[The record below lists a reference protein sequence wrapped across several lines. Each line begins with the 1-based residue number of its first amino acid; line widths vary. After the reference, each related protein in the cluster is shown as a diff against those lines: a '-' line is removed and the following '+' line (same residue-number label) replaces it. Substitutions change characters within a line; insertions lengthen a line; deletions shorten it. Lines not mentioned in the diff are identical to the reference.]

1 MNMNRNETVMTPAS
15 GDGELNSLME
25 YINPLRRWW
34 WLLLASTLVA
44 TTSMGVATFFEP
56 TQYSSRATVMIGASI
71 RDPNPNSGELYLAQQ
86 LVTTYVDLIQRA
98 SVREPAMATL
108 GMNWLPEYTARQVPG
123 TQLMEINV
131 IDTDPV
137 RAQAVGQALIDQ
149 LIALS
154 PEGAQEQKRADFI
167 EQELD
172 ALQASITETKTEI
185 ERRQGELANMFSAR
199 QIADAQNQI
208 NALQSKLGSL
218 QSNFTALLATTQ
230 KGAVNTLTIIEPPA
244 AGAPVTNNLLYKLL
258 TAAAIG
264 FVLAASGAY
273 LIEFLDKSFKNSDE
287 IQQRLGLATLSAVPE
302 VEPDKAKRK
311 RKHWRKSKDKGVEG
325 GASVTHGATRRLL
338 SSPVST
344 GINPSLV
351 MLQDNQ
357 SPAAEAFRVL
367 RTNIQFAAVAHPVKS
382 LVVSSALPAEGKS
395 LISANLAI
403 AAAQAGNRV
412 VIMDC
417 DLHRPRQHH
426 IFELGNGLGVTTA
439 LLGIEGVA
447 LEQFL
452 QPGPLPNLRVMTSG
466 PLPPNAAEMLGS
478 ERMHSLLEQIGQQ
491 ADLIIIDSPPASVLA
506 DTAVLSRQVDSVLL
520 VLRAGHTNRDMVKRT
535 VAALQQ
541 VQAHIVGVVLNR
553 MPTRGHGYYY
563 YHYYYYYNYDY
574 SRKYYRRDDQLAGGA
589 IPVTPAHPGTN
600 GKTPTPEGAPVP
612 NPHRQPPGQA

>member
-1 MNMNRNETVMTPAS
+1 MGLNEGLMTPAS
-15 GDGELNSLME
+15 NDGDLNSLME

-44 TTSMGVATFFEP
+44 TVSMAIATFFEP
-56 TQYSSRATVMIGASI
+56 PQYSSRATIMIGASI

-108 GMNWLPEYTARQVPG
+108 GMDWLPEYSARQVPG

-131 IDTDPV
+131 IDTDPA

-172 ALQASITETKTEI
+172 ALQASITGTKTEI
-185 ERRQGELANMFSAR
+185 ERRQSELANMFSAR

-208 NALQSKLGSL
+208 DALQSKLSSL
-218 QSNFTALLATTQ
+218 QSNFTALLSTTQ
-230 KGAVNTLTIIEPPA
+230 KGAVNTITVIEPPA
-244 AGAPVTNNLLYKLL
+244 VGAPVANNLLYKLL

-264 FVLAASGAY
+264 FLLAAGGAY

-287 IQQRLGLATLSAVPE
+287 IQQRLGLATLGAVPE
-302 VEPDKAKRK
+302 IESDRPQRK
-311 RKHWRKSKDKGVEG
+311 RNWRRRPKQDKDVQGGVTRG
-325 GASVTHGATRRLL
+325 VTRRD
-338 SSPVST
+338 PAAPMPAD
-344 GINPSLV
+344 INPSLV
-351 MLQDNQ
+351 MVQDNQ

-382 LVVSSALPAEGKS
+382 LVVSSALPSEGKS
-395 LISANLAI
+395 LVTANLAI

-426 IFELGNGLGVTTA
+426 IFGLGNGLGVTTA

-447 LEQFL
+447 LEQFM

-466 PLPPNAAEMLGS
+466 PLPPNAAELLGS
-478 ERMHSLLEQIGQQ
+478 ERMRALIQAVGQQ
-491 ADLIIIDSPPASVLA
+491 ADMIVIDSPPASVLA
-506 DTAVLSRQVDSVLL
+506 DTAVLAHQADGVLL
-520 VLRAGHTNRDMVKRT
+520 VLHAGRTDRDVVKRT

-563 YHYYYYYNYDY
+563 HYYYYYNYDY
-574 SRKYYRRDDQLAGGA
+574 AHKYYRRDDLLVGSAL
-589 IPVTPAHPGTN
+589 PVTPARPATN
-600 GKTPTPEGAPVP
+600 GKTPTPEGAPLP
-612 NPHRQPPGQA
+612 TGSEKLPPR

>member
-1 MNMNRNETVMTPAS
+1 MNRNETLMTPANRDS
-15 GDGELNSLME
+15 DWNALLD

-34 WLLLASTLVA
+34 WLLLASVLVA
-44 TTSMGVATFFEP
+44 TASTAIATFFEP

-98 SVREPAMATL
+98 SVRAPAMAAL
-108 GMNWLPEYTARQVPG
+108 GMDWLPEYTARQVPG

-131 IDTDPV
+131 IDTDPL

-172 ALQASITETKTEI
+172 ALQASITETKAEI
-185 ERRQGELANMFSAR
+185 ERRQSELANMFSAR

-208 NALQSKLGSL
+208 DALQSKLSSL
-218 QSNFTALLATTQ
+218 QTNFTALLSTTQ
-230 KGAVNTLTIIEPPA
+230 KGAVNTITVIEPPA
-244 AGAPVTNNLLYKLL
+244 VGTPVSNNLLYKLL

-264 FVLAASGAY
+264 FVLAAGGAH

-287 IQQRLGLATLSAVPE
+287 IQQRLGLATLGAVPE
-302 VEPDKAKRK
+302 IETDATKNQRK
-311 RKHWRKSKDKGVEG
+311 RRRKTKHGKSADS
-325 GASVTHGATRRLL
+325 GASATQGVTRRL
-338 SSPVST
+338 PAAPAPT
-344 GINPSLV
+344 EINPLLV

-367 RTNIQFAAVAHPVKS
+367 RTNIQFAAVAHPVRS
-382 LVVSSALPAEGKS
+382 LVVSSALPSEGKS
-395 LISANLAI
+395 LITANLAI

-412 VIMDC
+412 VVLDC

-426 IFELGNGLGVTTA
+426 IFGLGNGLGVTTA
-439 LLGIEGVA
+439 LLGMEGVT
-447 LEQFL
+447 LEQFM

-478 ERMHSLLEQIGQQ
+478 ERMRALIKSIAEQ
-491 ADLIIIDSPPASVLA
+491 ADLIVIDSPPASVLA
-506 DTAVLSRQVDSVLL
+506 DTAVLSRQADGVLL
-520 VLRAGHTNRDMVKRT
+520 VLHAGRTDRDVVKRT

-574 SRKYYRRDDQLAGGA
+574 SRKYYRRDDQLVGGA
-589 IPVTPAHPGTN
+589 IPVTPARPTTN
-600 GKTPTPEGAPVP
+600 GATPAPDVAP
-612 NPHRQPPGQA
+612 APDAARRHPPTAP

>member
-1 MNMNRNETVMTPAS
+1 MLPPAS
-15 GDGELNSLME
+15 GDGDLNSLME

-44 TTSMGVATFFEP
+44 TASMGVATFFEP

-98 SVREPAMATL
+98 SVREPAMETL
-108 GMNWLPEYTARQVPG
+108 GMTWLPAYTARQVPG

-137 RAQAVGQALIDQ
+137 RAQAVAQALIDQ

-172 ALQASITETKTEI
+172 ALQASITETKNEI

-208 NALQSKLGSL
+208 NALQSKLSSL
-218 QSNFTALLATTQ
+218 QSNFTALLSTTQ
-230 KGAVNTLTIIEPPA
+230 KGAVNTLTVIEPPA
-244 AGAPVTNNLLYKLL
+244 VGAPVSNNLLYKLL

-264 FVLAASGAY
+264 FMLAAGGAY

-302 VEPDKAKRK
+302 VEPDKAKRTRK
-311 RKHWRKSKDKGVEG
+311 RRRKTKQDKGVEG
-325 GASVTHGATRRLL
+325 GASVTHGVTRRL
-338 SSPVST
+338 PT
-344 GINPSLV
+344 APAPTDINPSLV

-382 LVVSSALPAEGKS
+382 LVVSSALPSEGKS
-395 LISANLAI
+395 LITANLAI

-426 IFELGNGLGVTTA
+426 IFGLGNGLGVTTA

-478 ERMHSLLEQIGQQ
+478 ERMRSLLEQIGQQ

-506 DTAVLSRQVDSVLL
+506 DTAVLSHQADSVLL
-520 VLRAGHTNRDMVKRT
+520 VLRAGHTNRDVVKRT

-574 SRKYYRRDDQLAGGA
+574 SRKYYRRDDQLVGGA

-600 GKTPTPEGAPVP
+600 GKTPTPASAPVP

>member
-1 MNMNRNETVMTPAS
+1 MNRNETLMTPATTD
-15 GDGELNSLME
+15 GDLNNLME

-34 WLLLASTLVA
+34 WLVLASTLVA
-44 TTSMGVATFFEP
+44 TAAMLGATLTEP

-98 SVREPAMATL
+98 SVREPAMAAL
-108 GMNWLPEYTARQVPG
+108 GMTWLPEYTARQAPG

-137 RAQAVGQALIDQ
+137 RVQAVGQALIDQ

-185 ERRQGELANMFSAR
+185 ERRQEELASMFSAR
-199 QIADAQNQI
+199 QIDEAQNQI
-208 NALQSKLGSL
+208 DALQSKLSSL
-218 QSNFTALLATTQ
+218 QSNFTALLSTTQ
-230 KGAVNTLTIIEPPA
+230 KGAVNALTIIEPPS
-244 AGAPVTNNLLYKLL
+244 AGAPVSNNLLYKLL

-264 FVLAASGAY
+264 FVLAAGGAY

-302 VEPDKAKRK
+302 VEPDKAKHK
-311 RKHWRKSKDKGVEG
+311 RKHRRKSKPDKGVEG
-325 GASVTHGATRRLL
+325 AVSVTHGATRRLA
-338 SSPVST
+338 ST
-344 GINPSLV
+344 PAPTDINPSLV

-357 SPAAEAFRVL
+357 SPVAEAFRVL

-382 LVVSSALPAEGKS
+382 LVVSSALPSEGKS
-395 LISANLAI
+395 LVSANLAI

-426 IFELGNGLGVTTA
+426 IFGLGNGLGVTTA
-439 LLGIEGVA
+439 LLGIDGVA
-447 LEQFL
+447 LEQFM

-478 ERMHSLLEQIGQQ
+478 ERMRSLIEQIGQQ

-520 VLRAGHTNRDMVKRT
+520 VLRAGHTNRDVIKRT

-563 YHYYYYYNYDY
+563 YHYYSYYNYDY
-574 SRKYYRRDDQLAGGA
+574 ARKYYRRDDQLTGGA
-589 IPVTPAHPGTN
+589 LPVTPARPSTN
-600 GKTPTPEGAPVP
+600 GKASIAEGALRPTAGEK
-612 NPHRQPPGQA
+612 PPAG

>member
-1 MNMNRNETVMTPAS
+1 MMSTS
-15 GDGELNSLME
+15 SDSDQNSLLE
-25 YINPLRRWW
+25 HLNPLWQWW

-44 TTSMGVATFFEP
+44 TVSMAIATFFEP
-56 TQYSSRATVMIGASI
+56 TQYSSRATMMVGASI

-108 GMNWLPEYTARQVPG
+108 GMDWLPEYSARQVPG
-123 TQLMEINV
+123 TQLMELNV

-149 LIALS
+149 LIVLS
-154 PEGAQEQKRADFI
+154 PQGAQEQKRADFI

-172 ALQASITETKTEI
+172 SLQASIIETKVEI
-185 ERRQGELANMFSAR
+185 ERRQSELAAMFSAR

-208 NALQSKLGSL
+208 DALQSKLSTL
-218 QSNFTALLATTQ
+218 QSNFTALLSTTQ
-230 KGAVNTLTIIEPPA
+230 KGAVNTITVIEPPA
-244 AGAPVTNNLLYKLL
+244 VGKPVSNNLLYKLL
-258 TAAAIG
+258 MAAAVG
-264 FVLAASGAY
+264 FILAAGGAY
-273 LIEFLDKSFKNSDE
+273 LLEFLDKSFKNSDE
-287 IQQRLGLATLSAVPE
+287 VQQQLGLATLGAVPE
-302 VEPDKAKRK
+302 IEPDAANGKRK
-311 RKHWRKSKDKGVEG
+311 RWPTPKQNRGAASSVSAPPGV
-325 GASVTHGATRRLL
+325 TRRLP
-338 SSPVST
+338 SAPAPT
-344 GINPSLV
+344 AINPALV

-395 LISANLAI
+395 FVVANLAI
-403 AAAQAGNRV
+403 ATAQAGYRV

-426 IFELGNGLGVTTA
+426 IFGLGNGLGVTTA

-447 LEQFL
+447 LEQFM

-478 ERMHSLLEQIGQQ
+478 ARMSTLIELVAQQ
-491 ADLIIIDSPPASVLA
+491 ADMIVIDSPPASVLA
-506 DTAVLSRQVDSVLL
+506 DAAVLSRQADGVLL
-520 VLRAGHTNRDMVKRT
+520 VLHAGRTDRDVIKRT

-541 VQAHIVGVVLNR
+541 VQAHIVGAVLNR
-553 MPTRGHGYYY
+553 MPARGRGYSS
-563 YHYYYYYNYDY
+563 YHYYYYYNHDY
-574 SRKYYRRDDQLAGGA
+574 SRKYYRRDDQLVGGVL
-589 IPVTPAHPGTN
+589 PVAPARPTSN
-600 GKTPTPEGAPVP
+600 GKAPTPEGAPVSE
-612 NPHRQPPGQA
+612 PHRPPSNPGY

>member
-1 MNMNRNETVMTPAS
+1 MPTSSAS
-15 GDGELNSLME
+15 NQNNLME
-25 YINPLRRWW
+25 YLTPLWRWW

-44 TTSMGVATFFEP
+44 TVSMALATFFEP
-56 TQYSSRATVMIGASI
+56 TQYSSRSTLMIGASI

-108 GMNWLPEYTARQVPG
+108 GMDWLPEYSARQVPG

-137 RAQAVGQALIDQ
+137 RAQVVGQALIEQ

-172 ALQASITETKTEI
+172 SLQASITETKAEI
-185 ERRQGELANMFSAR
+185 ERRQSDLATLFSAR

-208 NALQSKLGSL
+208 DALQSKLSTL
-218 QSNFTALLATTQ
+218 QSNFTALISTTQ
-230 KGAVNTLTIIEPPA
+230 KGAVNTITVIEPPA
-244 AGAPVTNNLLYKLL
+244 VGTPVSNNLLYKLL
-258 TAAAIG
+258 MAAAVG
-264 FVLAASGAY
+264 FMLAAGGAY

-287 IQQRLGLATLSAVPE
+287 VQQHLGLASLGAVPE
-302 VEPDKAKRK
+302 IEMATATGKRK
-311 RKHWRKSKDKGVEG
+311 LWRPLQPGRGAANGV
-325 GASVTHGATRRLL
+325 HMPQGATRRLP
-338 SSPVST
+338 SSALPPM
-344 GINPSLV
+344 IDPSLV
-351 MLQDNQ
+351 MLHDNQ

-367 RTNIQFAAVAHPVKS
+367 RTNLQFAAVAHPIRS
-382 LVVSSALPAEGKS
+382 LVVSSSLPAEGKS
-395 LISANLAI
+395 WIVANLAI

-426 IFELGNGLGVTTA
+426 IFGLGNTLGLTTA

-452 QPGPLPNLRVMTSG
+452 QPGPLPSLRVMTSG
-466 PLPPNAAEMLGS
+466 PLPPNAAELLGS
-478 ERMHSLLEQIGQQ
+478 ERMQSLLEVVGQQ
-491 ADLIIIDSPPASVLA
+491 ADIIVIDSPPASVLA
-506 DTAVLSRQVDSVLL
+506 DAAVLSRQADGVLL
-520 VLRAGHTNRDMVKRT
+520 VVHTGRTDRDVVKRT

-553 MPTRGHGYYY
+553 MPTRGYGYSH
-563 YHYYYYYNYDY
+563 HYYYYYNYTY
-574 SRKYYRRDDQLAGGA
+574 AHKYYRRDEQLVGGVL
-589 IPVTPAHPGTN
+589 PVTPARPTLN
-600 GKTPTPEGAPVP
+600 GKAPTPEGAPVP
-612 NPHRQPPGQA
+612 DSPRPPSNPGQEGVHES

>member
-1 MNMNRNETVMTPAS
+1 MNRTEPVMSPAS
-15 GDGELNSLME
+15 GDGDLNSLME

-44 TTSMGVATFFEP
+44 TVSMAIATFFEP

-98 SVREPAMATL
+98 SVREPAMETL
-108 GMNWLPEYTARQVPG
+108 GMTWLPAYTARQVPG

-137 RAQAVGQALIDQ
+137 RAQAVAQALIDQ

-172 ALQASITETKTEI
+172 ALQANITETKAEI
-185 ERRQGELANMFSAR
+185 ERRQSELANMFSAR

-208 NALQSKLGSL
+208 NALQSKLSSL

-230 KGAVNTLTIIEPPA
+230 KGAVNALTVIEPPA

-264 FVLAASGAY
+264 FMLAAGGAY
-273 LIEFLDKSFKNSDE
+273 VIEFLDKSFKNSDE

-302 VEPDKAKRK
+302 VEPDKTKHKRK
-311 RKHWRKSKDKGVEG
+311 RRRKSKPDKGVEG
-325 GASVTHGATRRLL
+325 GASVTHGATRRL
-338 SSPVST
+338 PST
-344 GINPSLV
+344 PAPTDINPSLV

-382 LVVSSALPAEGKS
+382 LVVSSALPSEGKS
-395 LISANLAI
+395 LITANLAI

-426 IFELGNGLGVTTA
+426 IFGLGNGLGVTTA

-452 QPGPLPNLRVMTSG
+452 QPGPLPNLRIMTSG

-478 ERMHSLLEQIGQQ
+478 ERMRSLIEQIGQQ

-506 DTAVLSRQVDSVLL
+506 DTAVLSRQADSVLL
-520 VLRAGHTNRDMVKRT
+520 VLRAGHTNREVVKRT

-553 MPTRGHGYYY
+553 MPTHGHGYYY

-574 SRKYYRRDDQLAGGA
+574 ARKYYRRDDQLAGGGA

-600 GKTPTPEGAPVP
+600 GKTPIPDGAPVP
-612 NPHRQPPGQA
+612 NPHRQPPESP

>member
-1 MNMNRNETVMTPAS
+1 MNRNETLTTPAS
-15 GDGELNSLME
+15 GDGDLNTLLE

-44 TTSMGVATFFEP
+44 TVAMLGATMTEP

-98 SVREPAMATL
+98 SVTEPAMAAL
-108 GMNWLPEYTARQVPG
+108 GMDWLPAFTARQAPG

-154 PEGAQEQKRADFI
+154 PEGAQEQKRGDFI

-172 ALQASITETKTEI
+172 ALQASITETKAEI
-185 ERRQGELANMFSAR
+185 ERRQEELASMFSAR
-199 QIADAQNQI
+199 QIDDAQSQI
-208 NALQSKLGSL
+208 DALQSKVSSL
-218 QSNFTALLATTQ
+218 QSNFTALLSTTQ

-244 AGAPVTNNLLYKLL
+244 VGTPVSNDLLYKLL
-258 TAAAIG
+258 TAAAVG
-264 FVLAASGAY
+264 LLLAAGSAY

-302 VEPDKAKRK
+302 VEPDKTK
-311 RKHWRKSKDKGVEG
+311 RKHKRRKSKTDQG
-325 GASVTHGATRRLL
+325 GESGARITHGLTRRLP
-338 SSPVST
+338 STPAPT

-382 LVVSSALPAEGKS
+382 LVVSSALPSEGKS
-395 LISANLAI
+395 LVTANLAI

-412 VIMDC
+412 VLLDC

-426 IFELGNGLGVTTA
+426 IFGLGNGLGVTTA

-452 QPGPLPNLRVMTSG
+452 QPGPLPGLRVMTSG
-466 PLPPNAAEMLGS
+466 PLPPNAAELLGS
-478 ERMHSLLEQIGQQ
+478 ARMRDLIEAIGQQ
-491 ADLIIIDSPPASVLA
+491 ADLILIDSPPASVLA

-520 VLRAGHTNRDMVKRT
+520 VLHAGRTNRDVVKRT

-553 MPTRGHGYYY
+553 MPARGHGYYY
-563 YHYYYYYNYDY
+563 YHYYSYYNYDY
-574 SRKYYRRDDQLAGGA
+574 SRKYYRRDDQLVGGA
-589 IPVTPAHPGTN
+589 LPVTPAPPPTN
-600 GKTPTPEGAPVP
+600 GKPPAPEGAPVFAADEK
-612 NPHRQPPGQA
+612 PPPTR

>member
-1 MNMNRNETVMTPAS
+1 MSRNETVMTPA
-15 GDGELNSLME
+15 GGEWNHLMD

-34 WLLLASTLVA
+34 WLLLSSMLVA
-44 TTSMGVATFFEP
+44 TVSMAVATFFEP

-98 SVREPAMATL
+98 SVRAPAMAAL
-108 GMNWLPEYTARQVPG
+108 GMDWLPDYTARQAPG

-172 ALQASITETKTEI
+172 ALQASITETKAEI
-185 ERRQGELANMFSAR
+185 ERRQADLANMFSAR

-208 NALQSKLGSL
+208 GALQSKLSSL
-218 QSNFTALLATTQ
+218 QSNFTALLSTTQ
-230 KGAVNTLTIIEPPA
+230 KGAVNTITVIEPPA
-244 AGAPVTNNLLYKLL
+244 PGTPTPSNWLFKLL
-258 TAAAIG
+258 TAVVIS
-264 FVLAASGAY
+264 FLLAASGAY
-273 LIEFLDKSFKNSDE
+273 LIEYLDKSLKNSDE
-287 IQQRLGLATLSAVPE
+287 VQQRLGLATLGAVPE
-302 VEPDKAKRK
+302 MEPDKAQRKRK
-311 RKHWRKSKDKGVEG
+311 RRRKSRQEKEVQSGVGVPHG
-325 GASVTHGATRRLL
+325 GTRRL
-338 SSPVST
+338 PST
-344 GINPSLV
+344 PAPAEINPSLV

-382 LVVSSALPAEGKS
+382 LVVSSTLPAEGKS
-395 LISANLAI
+395 LIVSNLAI

-412 VIMDC
+412 VVLDC

-426 IFELGNGLGVTTA
+426 IFGLGNGLGVTTA
-439 LLGIEGVA
+439 LLGIEGVT
-447 LEQFL
+447 LEQFM

-478 ERMHSLLEQIGQQ
+478 ERMRTLMKTIAEQ
-491 ADLIIIDSPPASVLA
+491 ADLIVIDSPPVSVLA
-506 DTAVLSRQVDSVLL
+506 DTAVLSRQADGVLL
-520 VLRAGHTNRDMVKRT
+520 VLHAGRTDRDVVKRT

-541 VQAHIVGVVLNR
+541 VQAHIIGVVLNR
-553 MPTRGHGYYY
+553 MPTRGHSYYY
-563 YHYYYYYNYDY
+563 YHYYNYDY
-574 SRKYYRRDDQLAGGA
+574 SRKYYRRDDQLVGGA
-589 IPVTPAHPGTN
+589 IPVTPARPTTN
-600 GKTPTPEGAPVP
+600 GATPVP
-612 NPHRQPPGQA
+612 DAAPAPDRQHQQTSHLA